1 MIPYDLRRT
10 AVWNFERTGV
20 SRSVAMQLTE
30 RVIEPV
36 YRRFAIVSEG
46 DLSAARKSSANS
58 RRGQF
63 RGQKRE
69 GAELRESVKH

>member
-10 AVWNFERTGV
+10 AVWNFERTDV

-30 RVIEPV
+30 RV
-36 YRRFAIVSEG
+36 
-46 DLSAARKSSANS
+46 LSAAWKSSANS

-63 RGQKRE
+63 RGQKGE